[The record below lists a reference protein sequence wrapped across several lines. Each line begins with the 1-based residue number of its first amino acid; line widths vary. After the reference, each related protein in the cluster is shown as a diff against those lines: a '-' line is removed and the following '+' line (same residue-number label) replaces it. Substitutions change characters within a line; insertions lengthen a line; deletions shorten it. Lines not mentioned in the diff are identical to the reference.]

1 MKFLAAALLSVA
13 LIACG
18 DDDAPDNKPA
28 PVRTEDPCIAVR
40 AEYFRRERIAE
51 EWSSVW
57 GASGSRSPTPF
68 TSSSAAL
75 DRYKLDHPTCF
86 F

>member
-18 DDDAPDNKPA
+18 DDSAPENKPTPA
-28 PVRTEDPCIAVR
+28 TAVRTEDPCVAVR
-40 AEYFRRERIAE
+40 ARLFAYESDARLFGFAA
-51 EWSSVW
+51 
-57 GASGSRSPTPF
+57 GSGGWNNPF
-68 TSSSAAL
+68 TQS
-75 DRYKLDHPTCF
+75 DVDNYKLSHPTCF